1 MSIPTAP
8 PARVEAAPWL
18 GGTLTIR
25 GVGGTAVVRPGMI
38 DRLTIGTLAVQRVS
52 IRTVDMAAGSIGGV
66 VGQETLRLFENDLDM
81 PRRTATF

>member
-1 MSIPTAP
+1 MA
-8 PARVEAAPWL
+8 EAAPRL

-52 IRTVDMAAGSIGGV
+52 IRTLDTAVGSIGGG
-66 VGQETLRLFENDLDM
+66 VGQETLRLFEIDRDM